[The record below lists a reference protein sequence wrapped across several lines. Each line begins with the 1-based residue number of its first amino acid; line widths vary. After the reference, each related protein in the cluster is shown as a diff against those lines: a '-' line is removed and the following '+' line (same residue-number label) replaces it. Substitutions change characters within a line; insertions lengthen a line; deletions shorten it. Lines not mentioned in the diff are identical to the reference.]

1 VQNAWAIN
9 LWGTVVGNYLNL
21 TDDQSVVLHYHAF
34 ARAPNGVI
42 TLFDP
47 PGSTNTEIPTDTAIN
62 DAGAIT
68 GDYWACTADL
78 ARCSVHGFVRMSS
91 GKYTIIDVPGAGP
104 DGYSGQGTF
113 PQGIND
119 RGEVSGFYADV
130 NSVYHGFVRTV
141 GLHHGIVYDAN
152 FVTHGLYG
160 VP

>member
-62 DAGAIT
+62 AAGAIT

-91 GKYTIIDVPGAGP
+91 SQAAVAATPEQARAHSP
-104 DGYSGQGTF
+104 SS
-113 PQGIND
+113 
-119 RGEVSGFYADV
+119 RRE
-130 NSVYHGFVRTV
+130 
-141 GLHHGIVYDAN
+141 L
-152 FVTHGLYG
+152 
-160 VP
+160 

>member
-1 VQNAWAIN
+1 MPGPSISGVR
-9 LWGTVVGNYLNL
+9 LSENYLNL

-119 RGEVSGFYADV
+119 RGEVSGFYAGV
-130 NSVYHGFVRTV
+130 NSVYHGFVRTASGSITV
-141 GLHHGIVYDAN
+141 STLWERS
-152 FVTHGLYG
+152 
-160 VP
+160 